1 MGSNRIT
8 VLILLIFSFCL
19 KAKKSPFD
27 VSSQS
32 GSATTALVSGVK
44 ISTVASGTNSTST
57 TTPTTN
63 TPTTAT
69 IPAPPSNLVYTV
81 TALQSK
87 LIPGNTTVISP
98 TITGTVSSWTI
109 SPSTLP
115 PGVTFDAT
123 TGVITCSPPVGS
135 APFPLTN
142 FTVTAINPGGN
153 TTFTVPLQV
162 LGSGENVWTVLNG
175 VSGGDTISANIGLAY
190 DSISNCLYVV
200 GQTAV
205 NLDGETNPTTGG
217 NVAGFL
223 SKYDLNGNR
232 KWTRIFGKSGV
243 GNTFPQG
250 IAIDSTGNI
259 FVSGSASSGNING
272 LTITASTAGFIIKY
286 DTNGNQLWINSS
298 APSITHEGTGIAL
311 DSSGNP
317 NLSTIV
323 RATSLHQT
331 NLGGSEAGL
340 SIVKYNGSTGAYM
353 TSVMVST
360 ASGGTFRALQAYGG
374 IVSDSSGNLYVGV
387 ATRSSVYCGSG
398 TAIYNPALFRF
409 DSNLNYLNCTG
420 LTSPSL
426 DSFPFSLAADSSG
439 VYMSGYAN
447 STFDGINLTG
457 TQDAFFTKFDTTGAK
472 QWTKLLG
479 IASKTTSA
487 NSVGFSSGSVYI
499 SGMTS
504 GNLQGNTVTG
514 QQDMFVAKYDTN
526 GNQIWLKMQGMKN
539 DTNACSGQGCASS
552 IVFDSNKTLYS
563 FSSTNGSVGST
574 TNPAGSNKSLFLVRN
589 VQ

>member
-1 MGSNRIT
+1 MER
-8 VLILLIFSFCL
+8 
-19 KAKKSPFD
+19 
-27 VSSQS
+27 
-32 GSATTALVSGVK
+32 
-44 ISTVASGTNSTST
+44 
-57 TTPTTN
+57 
-63 TPTTAT
+63 
-69 IPAPPSNLVYTV
+69 
-81 TALQSK
+81 
-87 LIPGNTTVISP
+87 
-98 TITGTVSSWTI
+98 
-109 SPSTLP
+109 
-115 PGVTFDAT
+115 
-123 TGVITCSPPVGS
+123 
-135 APFPLTN
+135 
-142 FTVTAINPGGN
+142 
-153 TTFTVPLQV
+153 
-162 LGSGENVWTVLNG
+162 
-175 VSGGDTISANIGLAY
+175 
-190 DSISNCLYVV
+190 
-200 GQTAV
+200 
-205 NLDGETNPTTGG
+205 TNPTTGG
-217 NVAGFL
+217 NVASFL

-426 DSFPFSLAADSSG
+426 DSFPFSLAVDSSG
-439 VYMSGYAN
+439 VYMSA
-447 STFDGINLTG
+447 
-457 TQDAFFTKFDTTGAK
+457 
-472 QWTKLLG
+472 
-479 IASKTTSA
+479 
-487 NSVGFSSGSVYI
+487 
-499 SGMTS
+499 
-504 GNLQGNTVTG
+504 
-514 QQDMFVAKYDTN
+514 
-526 GNQIWLKMQGMKN
+526 MQ
-539 DTNACSGQGCASS
+539 
-552 IVFDSNKTLYS
+552 
-563 FSSTNGSVGST
+563 
-574 TNPAGSNKSLFLVRN
+574 
-589 VQ
+589 

>member
-32 GSATTALVSGVK
+32 GSATTALVSGVR
-44 ISTVASGTNSTST
+44 IPTIANGSNSTST

-87 LIPGNTTVISP
+87 LIPGNTTVIPP

-115 PGVTFDAT
+115 PGVTFDTT
-123 TGVITCSPPVGS
+123 TGVITCSPPIGS
-135 APFPLTN
+135 PAFPLTN

-426 DSFPFSLAADSSG
+426 DSFPFSLAVDSSG

-447 STFDGINLTG
+447 SVFDGIALTG